1 METAQKAEKADDIAR
16 GRKKDVK
23 SFFQSKSNLK
33 KAAGK
38 LSVKQDEVAIRSTG
52 ARNDYILSLA
62 TVNAHQHQYFKNDL
76 PVSYFLQITHGDKMI
91 PIPAMGYFINYPEV
105 WAWHGRTHL
114 LESWGHYLQNKYV
127 PLTMPIFEKIIS
139 SDTSCETSQSLSNF
153 FM

>member
-76 PVSYFLQITHGDKMI
+76 PVSYFLQITHGTKL
-91 PIPAMGYFINYPEV
+91 YPYQL
-105 WAWHGRTHL
+105 W
-114 LESWGHYLQNKYV
+114 
-127 PLTMPIFEKIIS
+127 F
-139 SDTSCETSQSLSNF
+139 TS
-153 FM
+153 